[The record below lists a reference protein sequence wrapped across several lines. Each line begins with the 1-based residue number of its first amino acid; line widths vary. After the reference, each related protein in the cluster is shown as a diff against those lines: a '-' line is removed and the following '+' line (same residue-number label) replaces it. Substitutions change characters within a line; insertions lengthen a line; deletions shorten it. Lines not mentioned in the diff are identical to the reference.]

1 MRVFVMRLLARV
13 SGENSEAMYV
23 WHKMLAGAVPEKE
36 KIERKISRIVLG
48 ND

>member
-1 MRVFVMRLLARV
+1 
-13 SGENSEAMYV
+13 
-23 WHKMLAGAVPEKE
+23 MLAGAVPEKE